1 MLFWKVIP
9 GYKLPFKDCTFS
21 SMISVVDGKLES
33 FHTKFCE
40 DNHKVCMIRLV
51 CTYFCLYVQL
61 KQKKYWLQT
70 MYAYFGS
77 SLFPACLQIQTPGLI
92 HTASGSVEDHLL
104 QSSLQPQQPYP
115 ISSGSNRSS
124 PPTFL
129 PTVLSWHSP
138 GGIDASWHSLGL
150 ANN

>member
-1 MLFWKVIP
+1 
-9 GYKLPFKDCTFS
+9 
-21 SMISVVDGKLES
+21 
-33 FHTKFCE
+33 
-40 DNHKVCMIRLV
+40 
-51 CTYFCLYVQL
+51 
-61 KQKKYWLQT
+61 

-77 SLFPACLQIQTPGLI
+77 SLFPARLQIQTPGLI

-129 PTVLSWHSP
+129 PIVLCDPALEALTPAGIPSESAGHSC
-138 GGIDASWHSLGL
+138 
-150 ANN
+150 